1 MGFVPITIDK
11 YVAMHL
17 KINPSENEVD
27 LRKHLKS
34 ALNDYN
40 NGIKCSCGNDIWV
53 IGSASLGNSCFSCIS
68 GESYPIDDYEIDS
81 AIKKRENKKG
91 LGQR

>member
-17 KINPSENEVD
+17 ENNPSEKETD
-27 LRKHLKS
+27 LRKRLKS

-40 NGIKCSCGNDIWV
+40 NGIKCPCGNDIWV
-53 IGSASLGNSCFSCIS
+53 IGSASIGNGCFICIT
-68 GESYPIDDYEIDS
+68 GESYPIDDYELDS
-81 AIKKRENKKG
+81 AITKCVN
-91 LGQR
+91 L